1 MRSTFAGLDVARKA
15 LATQQ
20 YALETTL
27 HNVANANSPGYSRQ
41 RVEMGADYPVI
52 VPGYNGII
60 GSGVRI
66 DAIIRI
72 RDEFLDYQIRNE
84 FTISSYREYCA
95 TVLGRLESFFNE
107 PGEGGLKEAMNRFYD
122 AWQNLT
128 RDVTD
133 SSLRAEVRASAD
145 VFCNVLNSFDYQM
158 SQLIKDMDAAVQ
170 ASVNSI
176 NTKAQQIAALN
187 YDIFM
192 IEAEGK
198 YYANDLRDR
207 RDLLLDEL
215 SQLCEIKIIDENNYV
230 TITVN
235 GVRLVSHTDVTRLGV
250 AFNPELGWHELE
262 WVFGPNVKLAA
273 DIQSGS
279 LGAQIQMR
287 HDVQFVYRAAM
298 DAFAREFAMTI
309 NYQHRQG
316 YYIDEDGDWEQGID
330 FFVPS
335 GFDDDEAA
343 FQPTAFSIR
352 VNPLIMNG
360 LAGLDLIAAVGLDED
375 EEFSPSGPDGPYPGN
390 NINALRIAQ
399 IRNNKNLL
407 AQIQEGINDEISG
420 TWLEDEFGLIYLGN
434 TFEEKYHTFL
444 LELGIRA
451 DSNFRLYETS
461 SYQTKMLEQRR
472 SSISDV
478 SLDEEMTNMIR
489 FQQAYA
495 AAARLSAAL
504 NDVLSILMER
514 VFR

>member
-1 MRSTFAGLDVARKA
+1 MRNTFAGLDLARKA

-84 FTISSYREYCA
+84 YSTAFYREYCA
-95 TVLGRLESFFNE
+95 NVLGRLESFFNE
-107 PGEGGLKEAMNRFYD
+107 PGEGGLKEAINRFYD
-122 AWQNLT
+122 SWQNLT

-145 VFCNVLNSFDYQM
+145 VFCSVLNSFDYQM
-158 SQLIKDMDAAVQ
+158 SQLIKDMDAAVL
-170 ASVNSI
+170 ANVNSL
-176 NTKAQQIAALN
+176 NTIATQIAALN
-187 YDIFM
+187 GDIYM

-198 YYANDLRDR
+198 YIANDLRDR
-207 RDLLLDEL
+207 RDLLMDEL
-215 SQLCEIKIIDENNYV
+215 SKICEIKVIDENNYITV
-230 TITVN
+230 TVN
-235 GVRLVSHTDVTRLGV
+235 GVRLISHKDTTQLGV
-250 AFNPELGWHELE
+250 SFNAEEGWHELE
-262 WVFGPNVKLAA
+262 WIFGPNVRL
-273 DIQSGS
+273 SMEVLNGS
-279 LGAQIQMR
+279 LGAQIHMR
-287 HDVQFVYRAAM
+287 HDVQYVYRAAM
-298 DAFAREFAMTI
+298 DAFARDFAMTI
-309 NYQHRQG
+309 NWQHRQG
-316 YYIDEDGDWEQGID
+316 WYLDEDGEWEEGID

-343 FQPTAFSIR
+343 FQPNGFSIK
-352 VNPLIMNG
+352 VNPLIMDG
-360 LAGLDLIAAVGLDED
+360 LLGLQYIAAVGWDID
-375 EEFSPSGPDGPYPGN
+375 EEFSPSGPDGQFVGN

-399 IRNNKNLL
+399 IRNNKSLL
-407 AQIQEGINDEISG
+407 AEIQEAINDEIEG
-420 TWLEDEFGLIYLGN
+420 TWLEERFGLIYLGN

-514 VFR
+514 VF